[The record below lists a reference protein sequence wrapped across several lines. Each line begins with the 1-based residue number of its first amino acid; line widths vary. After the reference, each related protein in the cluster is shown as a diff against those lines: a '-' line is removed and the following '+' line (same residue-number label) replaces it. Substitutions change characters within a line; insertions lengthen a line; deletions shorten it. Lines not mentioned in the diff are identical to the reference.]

1 MTNLIH
7 MTLKCTFRKENFLRK
22 KMKNL
27 RVDNFL
33 QLFVQALQNK
43 LLALPKKDNKKLPY
57 VENYLTEV
65 RV

>member
-1 MTNLIH
+1 
-7 MTLKCTFRKENFLRK
+7 
-22 KMKNL
+22 MKNL

-57 VENYLTEV
+57 VENYLTEFV
-65 RV
+65 SSCLLKTKKTFIKTIILSDCC